1 MVSIFHPAPI
11 ASVIGMDAKINF
23 LLPGPLSRS
32 QFVPNPI
39 LQNAQPCF
47 HKNHNVQY
55 YEELREKVA
64 IQLSDHRQSLFVMP
78 EHVRDRVSTVI

>member
-1 MVSIFHPAPI
+1 MVSIFYPAPI

-23 LLPGPLSRS
+23 LLPGPLWS
-32 QFVPNPI
+32 QFVPIPI
-39 LQNAQPCF
+39 LQYAQPCF